1 MHPVDT
7 YNWSAEGWGITN
19 DGNNLIIS
27 DGSSKL
33 YYVQPDEARKEMKTI
48 KILTVADNHGELG

>member
-1 MHPVDT
+1 MHPVAT

-33 YYVQPDEARKEMKTI
+33 YYVQPDEAKKEMKTQ
-48 KILTVADNHGELG
+48 KFLR